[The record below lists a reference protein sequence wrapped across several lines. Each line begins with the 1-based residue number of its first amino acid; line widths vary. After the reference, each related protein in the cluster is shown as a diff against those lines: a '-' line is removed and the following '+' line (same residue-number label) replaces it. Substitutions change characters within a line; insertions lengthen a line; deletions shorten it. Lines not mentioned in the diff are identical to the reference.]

1 VIMKPRMAEK
11 IRRKRER
18 FSTFVCS
25 DCGSVFSTQA
35 ELNAHLDCE
44 DYGIGCDDEFAPDS
58 YGEDVPLALRTER
71 AERAKRLGK
80 QRGLD
85 EFG

>member
-1 VIMKPRMAEK
+1 MKPRMAEK

-35 ELNAHLDCE
+35 ELNAHC
-44 DYGIGCDDEFAPDS
+44 YGIYDEEDEDELDLDD